1 MWEYYAL
8 HPDRARRFAAAMS
21 AFANGHGNS
30 PSFLAQNYPW
40 ATIQKGG
47 TVVDVGGS
55 KGNISVLLA
64 NKFPDLHFIV
74 QDLPDMISGA
84 MKTMPTEFQTR
95 IEFQAHDFF
104 TEQPVHGADIYL
116 LRNIFHNWSDS
127 HAIRIL
133 KSLIP
138 SLKPGLKLVVNDYVL
153 PEPGTMSLTKER
165 AVR

>member
-8 HPDRARRFAAAMS
+8 HPNMARRFAAAMS
-21 AFANGHGNS
+21 SFANGHGNS

-47 TVVDVGGS
+47 TIVDVGGS
-55 KGNISVLLA
+55 KGNISILLA
-64 NKFPDLHFIV
+64 KQFPDLHFIV

-84 MKTMPTEFQTR
+84 TEKIPIDLQSR

-104 TEQPVHGADIYL
+104 TEQPVHGAEIYL
-116 LRNIFHNWSDS
+116 FRNIFHNWSDS

-133 KSLIP
+133 KSLVP
-138 SLKPGLKLVVNDYVL
+138 CLKPGSKLVVNDYVL
-153 PEPGTMSLTKER
+153 PEPGTMSLMKER